1 VRKGE
6 PLVTIL
12 WAGRRAWSVRG
23 LCNLYVFPH
32 ALVAVRASWGGIA
45 EGAVTQRK
53 LGLDAWLADKRDA
66 VEAVGDLP
74 VAELLDRHPE
84 NRRVPW
90 AGVTEARLR
99 KGWLDSRLILMLDD
113 GTKLRWAWTRGDG
126 FRGRLVPNPPFAD
139 VESAL
144 RQTLGSALALR

>member
-1 VRKGE
+1 
-6 PLVTIL
+6 VTIL
-12 WAGRRAWSVRG
+12 WAGRRAWSFRR
-23 LCNLYVFPH
+23 LYNLYVFPH
-32 ALVAVRASWGGIA
+32 ALVAVRASWAGIA
-45 EGAVTQRK
+45 EGAVKQRK
-53 LGLDAWLADKRDA
+53 LPLDTWLGDKRDA

-99 KGWLDSRLILMLDD
+99 KGWLDSRLTLMLDD
-113 GTKLRWAWTRGDG
+113 GTKLRWVWTRGDG
-126 FRGRLVPNPPFAD
+126 FRGRLVPNPPLAA

-144 RQTLGSALALR
+144 RETLGLALAPR